1 MTKPV
6 NEKVRKSSLSWHI
19 PSSILHI
26 VVGQASTIEEGS
38 MRVPDSSEE
47 KYVIFSPELPPHPTT
62 TARIDVSI
70 PYTATLQPFLKD
82 THIDN
87 TLRIRRRT
95 APKHAHSYERIPS

>member
-6 NEKVRKSSLSWHI
+6 IEKVRKSSLSWHI

-62 TARIDVSI
+62 TASIDVSI
-70 PYTATLQPFLKD
+70 PYTLTV
-82 THIDN
+82 
-87 TLRIRRRT
+87 
-95 APKHAHSYERIPS
+95 